1 MLLNHVIIHTIIEFL
16 AYFWVILVPF
26 CKLLEVK
33 ILLTILLTKTVIS
46 KTRLVDASPRL
57 KNRS

>member
-1 MLLNHVIIHTIIEFL
+1 MLLNHVIIYTIIEFL
-16 AYFWVILVPF
+16 AYFWVIPVLF

-46 KTRLVDASPRL
+46 KTRLVDASPGL
-57 KNRS
+57 ENRS